1 MGVLQPK
8 ERRTRWAR
16 TLRGEALRGMDHIVV
31 NSPET
36 VELLR
41 AAFTDVP
48 QDRISTITNA
58 YLEVDDPAPPPA
70 EGPGPDERPFRISHT
85 GILAYGRDALAI
97 DLIRGIGALRRHGG
111 PRIELV
117 LTGQKVPAV
126 TEAAER
132 EGVSDQVRVLG
143 WVDRERNLEIQRDSD
158 ALLLL
163 QPAQYAEAA
172 IPGKLFEYM
181 GRRRPIL
188 AFMPDGSA
196 PRIIRQHGLGRVISS
211 SDPATVAEEL
221 GAFLAEVR
229 DRPILPAPPATFSE
243 ESTVSDFAAV
253 LTRVLAG
260 SPTDQLPTSRV
271 SPD

>member
-1 MGVLQPK
+1 
-8 ERRTRWAR
+8 
-16 TLRGEALRGMDHIVV
+16 MDHIVV

-36 VELLR
+36 VELVR
-41 AAFTDVP
+41 EAFTDISE
-48 QDRISTITNA
+48 DRISAITNA
-58 YLEVDDPAPPPA
+58 YLEVDDPAPAPA
-70 EGPGPDERPFRISHT
+70 EGPGPDKRPLRISHT

-97 DLIRGIGALRRHGG
+97 DLIRGIGALRRRGG
-111 PRIELV
+111 AGIELV
-117 LTGQKVPAV
+117 LTGQDVPAV
-126 TEAAER
+126 TDAAQR

-196 PRIIRQHGLGRVISS
+196 PRIIREHGLGRVISS
-211 SDPATVAEEL
+211 SDPGTIAEEL

-253 LTRVLAG
+253 LNGILERR
-260 SPTDQLPTSRV
+260 PTGQLPTSRV